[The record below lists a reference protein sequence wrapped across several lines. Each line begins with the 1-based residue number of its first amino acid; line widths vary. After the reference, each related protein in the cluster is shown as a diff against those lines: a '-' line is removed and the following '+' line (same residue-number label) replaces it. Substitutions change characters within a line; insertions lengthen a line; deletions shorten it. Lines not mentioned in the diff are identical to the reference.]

1 MRSKSMIIGLT
12 GGIASGKSAVADIFA
27 ELGIDVVD
35 TDVIA
40 REIVE
45 PGEDAFEDIVE
56 FFGIDI
62 LDDTGGLDRRKLRD
76 RVFANPDE
84 RLKLESFTHPRIRAR
99 AIGDVMAANSDY
111 VVLVVPLLIESSLR
125 QAVDR
130 ILVVDVPKTL
140 QLQRLLDR
148 DGGNEDTARAIIKA
162 QTDRQTRLAAADDI
176 IVNKSS
182 LAALRRAVVQLHQRY
197 LAMTA
202 GTER

>member
-1 MRSKSMIIGLT
+1 MIIGLT
-12 GGIASGKSAVADIFA
+12 GGIASGKSAVADVFD

-40 REIVE
+40 RKIVE
-45 PGEDAFEDIVE
+45 PGEEAFEDIVE
-56 FFGIDI
+56 FFGDDI

-99 AIGDVMAANSDY
+99 ALTEVLAAKSDY
-111 VVLVVPLLIESSLR
+111 IVLVVPLLIESSLR

-130 ILVVDVPKTL
+130 ILVVDVPKAL
-140 QLQRLLDR
+140 QLQRLLAR

-162 QTDRQTRLAAADDI
+162 QTDRQTRLAAADDV
-176 IVNKSS
+176 IVNEST
-182 LAALRRAVVQLHQRY
+182 LAALRRAVVQLHERY
-197 LAMTA
+197 LVMAA
-202 GTER
+202 GTEC